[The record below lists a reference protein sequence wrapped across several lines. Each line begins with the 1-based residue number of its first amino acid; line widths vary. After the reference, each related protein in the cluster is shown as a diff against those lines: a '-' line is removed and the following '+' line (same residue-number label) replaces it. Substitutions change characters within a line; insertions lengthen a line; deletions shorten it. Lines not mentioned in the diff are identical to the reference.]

1 MAMHDDRCMTEI
13 RPAKALSPQPPRVLV
28 LEDEPHLREAIV
40 SYLNTEPVSAHGAG
54 SIAQASAWC
63 ERHDFDILILDLGLP
78 DGDGLQWLADR
89 RALAQKGV
97 IILSARGLPTHRLAG
112 LKAGADVYLVKPV
125 PLEEIVLHVHKL
137 SARLTMGPVARTSG
151 SLSRRRTKADSPG
164 WQLHA
169 SVWQLLA
176 PNGKSLTLKLAE
188 KLLLQLLLGSAGEVV
203 GKAQI
208 IESLGGKVDSY
219 DYRRIET
226 LVRRLRA
233 RCRKTL
239 ATELPILT
247 VYGRGL
253 AFTEPGTL
261 VLDAGTIEDRTV

>member
-1 MAMHDDRCMTEI
+1 MTDI
-13 RPAKALSPQPPRVLV
+13 RPARDLSPRPPRVLV

-63 ERHDFDILILDLGLP
+63 ESHDFDILILDLGLP
-78 DGDGLQWLADR
+78 DGDGLNWLANR
-89 RALAQKGV
+89 GALTQKGV

-137 SARLTMGPVARTSG
+137 SARLSGGPLASARG
-151 SLSRRRTKADSPG
+151 SLTRRRSRGPSPG

-169 SVWQLLA
+169 SVWLLVA
-176 PNGKSLTLKLAE
+176 PNGKSLTVKLAE
-188 KLLLQLLLGSAGEVV
+188 KLLLQLLLSSAGEVV
-203 GKAQI
+203 GKSQI

-226 LVRRLRA
+226 LVRRLRM
-233 RCRKTL
+233 RCRETL
-239 ATELPILT
+239 DTELPILT

-261 VLDAGTIEDRTV
+261 VHDAGTIDDQTA

>member
-1 MAMHDDRCMTEI
+1 MHDDRCMTEI

-137 SARLTMGPVARTSG
+137 SARLRMGPVARTSG